1 METDDQAFL
10 EQMMDD
16 MDGLVPTKRTGQR
29 RRKSSVMTKSIKKI
43 SSKTDGVVIKRDTEV
58 IIENETVTSLWSLLR
73 VEKGHFMLSQRRGYL
88 KLKIIEI
95 IFLVIYFSLPGDKAN
110 SNQ

>member
-1 METDDQAFL
+1 
-10 EQMMDD
+10 
-16 MDGLVPTKRTGQR
+16 
-29 RRKSSVMTKSIKKI
+29 
-43 SSKTDGVVIKRDTEV
+43 
-58 IIENETVTSLWSLLR
+58 
-73 VEKGHFMLSQRRGYL
+73 MLSQRRGYL